1 MKSIREIYNIGYG
14 PSSSHTMGPSRAA
27 KFFNEKHPDA
37 EKIRVT
43 LYASLAL
50 TGKGHGTDS
59 AIKKVMDQPEKVE
72 IIWMPKVSLPK
83 HPNGMLFEAI
93 TGDKVTDTWTV
104 YSVGG
109 GALWDEI
116 GTFDGGEIYPQT
128 TMEEVINWCSNE
140 GCTLVDYVEKYE
152 DKDIFDYLETVW
164 EQMQSSVEKGLV
176 TEGVLPGALKL
187 ARKASS
193 YNIKAMQSVGSSRSM
208 GMLFAAALAVSEE
221 NAGGGRV
228 VTAPTCGASGVLPAV
243 MYFMKHDQQMPD
255 YRIIRG
261 LATAGLIGNIIK
273 SNGSI
278 SGAEVGCQG
287 ELGAACAMAAGAA
300 AQIWGGTPSQIEYA
314 AETGIEHNLGLTCDP
329 VLGYVQIPC
338 IERNAF
344 VAQKAR
350 ESALYALYSDGRHMI
365 SFDEVVQTMMETG
378 RDMQAKYRETSLG
391 GLAQVC
397 LKNLNIK
404 KNLNL
409 HQDLNINKDLDF
421 KK

>member
-27 KFFNEKHPDA
+27 GMFDRKYPEA

-43 LYASLAL
+43 LYGSLAL
-50 TGKGHGTDS
+50 TGKGHGTDT
-59 AIKKVMDQPEKVE
+59 AILKAVACPEKVE
-72 IIWMPKVSLPK
+72 IIWQPNVALPR
-83 HPNGMLFEAI
+83 HPNGMLFETLKAGN
-93 TGDKVTDTWTV
+93 TENSWTV

-109 GALWDEI
+109 GALWDEC
-116 GTFDGGEIYPQT
+116 GTFDNGDLYPSTSMAEI
-128 TMEEVINWCSNE
+128 MKWCLDE
-140 GCTLVDYVEKYE
+140 GCTFVDYIEKYE
-152 DKDIFDYLETVW
+152 GKEIFSYLEQVW
-164 EQMQSSVEKGLV
+164 AQMQETVEKGLV

-193 YNIKAMQSVGSSRSM
+193 YNVKAMQSVGSSRPM

-243 MYFMKHDQQMPD
+243 MYFMKHDQKMPD

-261 LATAGLIGNIIK
+261 LATAGLIGNIVK

-287 ELGAACAMAAGAA
+287 ELGTACAMAAGAA
-300 AQIWGGTPSQIEYA
+300 TQIWGGTPRQIEYA
-314 AETGIEHNLGLTCDP
+314 AEMGFEHNLGLTCDP

-350 ESALYALYSDGRHMI
+350 ESALYALFSDGRHMV
-365 SFDEVVQTMMETG
+365 SFDDVVKTMMETG

-391 GLAQVC
+391 GLACVC
-397 LKNLNIK
+397 MQKLNHNDKNLN
-404 KNLNL
+404 
-409 HQDLNINKDLDF
+409 
-421 KK
+421 

>member
-27 KFFNEKHPDA
+27 GFFVGRHPEV

-43 LYASLAL
+43 LYGSLAL
-50 TGKGHGTDS
+50 TGKGHGTDT
-59 AIKKVMDQPEKVE
+59 AIMKVVPRPEDTE
-72 IIWMPKVSLPK
+72 IIWKPDITLPK
-83 HPNGMLFEAI
+83 HPNGMVFEAI
-93 TGDKVTDTWTV
+93 SQGQVIDSWTV
-104 YSVGG
+104 YSIGG

-116 GTFDGGEIYPQT
+116 GTFDGGDVYPT
-128 TMEEVINWCSNE
+128 TSMSEVIRWCLDE
-140 GCTLVDYVEKYE
+140 GCTFVDYVTKYE
-152 DKDIFDYLETVW
+152 GEEIFIYLEEVW
-164 EQMQSSVEKGLV
+164 KQMQETLEKGLQA
-176 TEGVLPGALKL
+176 EGVLPGALKL

-193 YNIKAMQSVGSSRSM
+193 YNIKAMQSSGSSRPM

-228 VTAPTCGASGVLPAV
+228 VTAPTCGASGVVPAV
-243 MYFMKHDQQMPD
+243 MYFLKYDQKMPD

-261 LATAGLIGNIIK
+261 LATAALIGNIVK

-287 ELGAACAMAAGAA
+287 ELGTACAMAAGAA
-300 AQIWGGTPSQIEYA
+300 TQIWGGTPRQIEYA
-314 AETGIEHNLGLTCDP
+314 AEMGFEHNLGLTCDP

-350 ESALYALYSDGRHMI
+350 EAALYALFSDGRHMV
-365 SFDEVVQTMMETG
+365 SFDEVVKTMMETG

-391 GLAQVC
+391 GLASVC
-397 LKNLNIK
+397 IKRLKC
-404 KNLNL
+404 
-409 HQDLNINKDLDF
+409 DLNDTL
-421 KK
+421 